1 MSVWNLTTLEGEVKI
16 LLEKEAFL
24 CYGQV
29 LTVCFEDLS
38 LVKETHE

>member
-1 MSVWNLTTLEGEVKI
+1 MSVWKLTALEGEVKI

-38 LVKETHE
+38 LLKESHE